1 VDSQTAQSDK
11 IALVLCSSLSLGGFV
26 EQRGRQMRRR
36 DLILGSIVSLIN
48 VPSIAQKAQK
58 IRRIAIAHA
67 STPITDLTID
77 GNNPLLRVF
86 FEELLKLGY
95 VEGQNIEI
103 VRFSANGRTD
113 HFREI
118 SAEIVQSGPELI
130 VANVSQFVRTLKET
144 TSTIPIVGITADPI
158 SYGLTSSLSRPDG
171 NVTGVSVDAGLELW
185 GKRLSILRELLPS
198 ASRVG
203 FVTIRDSWEGPQGQ
217 HLSRAAQE
225 IGITVL
231 GPPLDDPVQP
241 PEYRR
246 VLNAMHLDKADA
258 FIVGDASPNYTYR
271 KDIVALAN
279 EYRMPGMYPFRDF
292 IDEGGLIAYAVN
304 IRDLWRR
311 AADCVGELLR
321 GAKVS
326 DIPIYQA
333 STFELIIN
341 SKAAQSIG
349 LTIPSPLFLRAD
361 EVIE

>member
-1 VDSQTAQSDK
+1 
-11 IALVLCSSLSLGGFV
+11 
-26 EQRGRQMRRR
+26 MRRR
-36 DLILGSIVSLIN
+36 DLIIGSIVSLMST
-48 VPSIAQKAQK
+48 PSIAQKARK
-58 IRRIAIAHA
+58 VRRIAIAHA
-67 STPITDLTID
+67 ASPITDLTID
-77 GNNPLLRVF
+77 GSNPAIRSF
-86 FEELLKLGY
+86 FEELVKLGY
-95 VEGQNIEI
+95 IEGQNVEI

-113 HFREI
+113 HLSEI
-118 SAEIVQSGPELI
+118 AVEVVRSGPDVI
-130 VANVSQFVRTLKET
+130 VANTSQFVRTLKET

-158 SYGLTSSLSRPDG
+158 AYGLTTSLSRPDG

-217 HLSRAAQE
+217 NLSLAARGL
-225 IGITVL
+225 GITVL

-258 FIVGDASPNYTYR
+258 FIVGDAAPNYTYR

-279 EYRMPGMYPFRDF
+279 EYRIPGMYPYRDF
-292 IDEGGLIAYAVN
+292 VDEGGLIAYAVD
-304 IRDLWRR
+304 IQDLWRR
-311 AADCVGELLR
+311 AADCLDELLR

-326 DIPIYQA
+326 DVPIYQP
-333 STFELIIN
+333 STFKLIIN
-341 SKAAQSIG
+341 SRAAQLVG

>member
-1 VDSQTAQSDK
+1 
-11 IALVLCSSLSLGGFV
+11 
-26 EQRGRQMRRR
+26 MRRR
-36 DLILGSIVSLIN
+36 DLIVGSMVSLIST
-48 VPSIAQKAQK
+48 PSIAQTVRK

-67 STPITDLTID
+67 ASPITDLTID
-77 GNNPLLRVF
+77 GNNPLLRIF
-86 FEELLKLGY
+86 FEELVKLRY

-103 VRFSANGRTD
+103 VRFSANGRTN

-118 SAEIVQSGPELI
+118 AVEIVQSNPEVI
-130 VANVSQFVRTLKET
+130 VANTSQFVRTLKET

-158 SYGLTSSLSRPDG
+158 AFGLTTSLSRPDG

-203 FVTIRDSWEGPQGQ
+203 FVTIRASWEGPQG
-217 HLSRAAQE
+217 HSLSRAARE

-258 FIVGDASPNYTYR
+258 FIVGDAAPNYTYR
-271 KDIVALAN
+271 KDIVGLAN
-279 EYRMPGMYPFRDF
+279 EYRMPAMYPYRDF
-292 IDEGGLIAYAVN
+292 VDEGGLIAYAVN
-304 IRDLWRR
+304 IRDLWSR
-311 AADCVGELLR
+311 AADCVDELLR

-326 DIPIYQA
+326 DVPIYQA
-333 STFELIIN
+333 STFRLIIN
-341 SKAAQSIG
+341 SKAAELIG
-349 LTIPSPLFLRAD
+349 LTIPLSLSLRAD